1 MCNVN
6 HNRRNL
12 FLILS
17 LFLRK
22 RFRKRFKYPE
32 TFPEMQIVLLFLQN
46 QQISDNQNLPEMKHI
61 TIKDVA
67 KKLKCSVSTVSRAF
81 NDKYDIRKDT
91 RDLIL
96 ATAKEMG
103 YSPNPIAKSLLKQCS
118 NQIGVVVPEFI
129 NAFFPEVIIGIQE
142 VFLNKGYQ
150 VLIMQ
155 SGESHKTELE
165 NVKTFENNMVDG
177 MIISLSLETKN
188 VDYYKDLISRGF
200 PLVFFNRVSNE
211 LDTSKVVIDDY
222 KWAFF
227 ATEHLIYQ
235 GYQKIFHF
243 SGPAG
248 LTITQNRK
256 NGFIDAHRKHK
267 IPLDQNNILET
278 GLLICDGERVMEKL
292 ISQNNI
298 PEAIFAVNDPAAI
311 GALKVLKK
319 HGYKIPEDVALVG
332 FTESQLAP
340 LIDPPLT
347 SVAQPT
353 HEIGVTAARLLLE
366 QIESKGIIVPQTVV
380 LNGRLNVRESS
391 MKLR

>member
-1 MCNVN
+1 
-6 HNRRNL
+6 
-12 FLILS
+12 
-17 LFLRK
+17 
-22 RFRKRFKYPE
+22 
-32 TFPEMQIVLLFLQN
+32 
-46 QQISDNQNLPEMKHI
+46 MKHI

-67 KKLKCSVSTVSRAF
+67 KRLNCSVSTVSRAF

-91 RDLIL
+91 RELIL

-129 NAFFPEVIIGIQE
+129 NSFFPEVIIGIQE
-142 VFLNKGYQ
+142 VFLKKGYQ

-155 SGESHKTELE
+155 SGESHVTELE
-165 NVKTFENNMVDG
+165 NVKTLENNMVDG
-177 MIISLSLETKN
+177 MIVSLSLETKN
-188 VDYYKDLISRGF
+188 VDYYKELIKQGF

-211 LDTSKVVIDDY
+211 LDTSKVLIDDY

-235 GYQKIFHF
+235 GFKKIFHF
-243 SGPAG
+243 AGPSG
-248 LTITQNRK
+248 LMFSQNRK

-267 IPLDQNNILET
+267 LPFTESHIIET
-278 GLLICDGERVMEKL
+278 GLMIWDGERVMEKL
-292 ISQNNI
+292 IHENNI
-298 PEAIFAVNDPAAI
+298 PEAIFAVNDPTAI
-311 GALKVLKK
+311 GAMKMLKK
-319 HGYKIPEDVALVG
+319 HGYKIPGDVALVG
-332 FTESQLAP
+332 FTESKLAE

-353 HEIGVTAARLLLE
+353 KEIGRTAAQLLLE
-366 QIESKGIIVPQTVV
+366 QIESKGIFVPQTVV

-391 MKLR
+391 MKLK

>member
-1 MCNVN
+1 
-6 HNRRNL
+6 
-12 FLILS
+12 
-17 LFLRK
+17 
-22 RFRKRFKYPE
+22 
-32 TFPEMQIVLLFLQN
+32 
-46 QQISDNQNLPEMKHI
+46 MKHV

-67 KKLKCSVSTVSRAF
+67 KKLNCSVSTISRAF

-91 RDLIL
+91 RDKIL

-118 NQIGVVVPEFI
+118 NQIGVVVPEFT

-142 VFLNKGYQ
+142 VFIKKGYQ

-155 SGESHKTELE
+155 SGESQLTELE
-165 NVKTFENNMVDG
+165 NVKTLENNMVDG

-188 VDYYKDLISRGF
+188 VDYYKELINQGF

-211 LDTSKVVIDDY
+211 LDTSKVLIDDY

-235 GYQKIFHF
+235 GFKKIFHF
-243 SGPAG
+243 AGPSG
-248 LTITQNRK
+248 LMFTQNRK

-267 IPLDQNNILET
+267 LPFTENNIIET
-278 GLLICDGERVMEKL
+278 GLMIWDGERIMEKL
-292 ISQNNI
+292 IYENNI
-298 PEAIFAVNDPAAI
+298 PEAIFAVNDPTAI
-311 GALKVLKK
+311 GAMKMLKK
-319 HGYKIPEDVALVG
+319 HGYKIPGDVALVG
-332 FTESQLAP
+332 FTETKLAE

-353 HEIGVTAARLLLE
+353 KEIGRTAAQLLLE
-366 QIESKGIIVPQTVV
+366 QIESKGIFVPQTVI

-391 MKLR
+391 MKLK